1 MNKSKILAFF
11 AVLFLSLPMLMVSDD
26 AEAARRLGGGFSIGR
41 QSSKVTKPATPIM
54 RNDASSTAGTA
65 AAPSAMTGANRAGMP
80 NAQPRSGFSR
90 FLGPIAGIA
99 AGLGIAALLS
109 SLGLS
114 GVFLE
119 FMSSLVLIGL
129 VVFGV
134 MFILRRLRGVQPAPA
149 GASKSGAS
157 DFFKSATQPNT
168 SAPHSADV
176 PQSFRTGNTTSWN
189 TTSGETGFASPAS
202 TVSTGDNPS
211 TDDNWFIPAG
221 FDTHAFLQEAKK
233 QFVLIQSL
241 WDAGDINR
249 LHQYLTDDLVKEI
262 TAQITEQAGQHKT
275 EVVLL
280 NAELL
285 GMEKIKDHGFD
296 GHLASVRFSGMLR
309 EEANQPAFR
318 FEEVWNLYKSDN
330 SGWLLAGIQ
339 QIPVQN

>member
-1 MNKSKILAFF
+1 MRGIRCGTLQEQFIHLKVVMNKSKVLAFF
-11 AVLFLSLPMLMVSDD
+11 AAFFLSFSMLLVPDD

-41 QSSKVTKPATPIM
+41 QSSNIKAKPTTPII
-54 RNDASSTAGTA
+54 RNDATSSAAGATTAGA
-65 AAPSAMTGANRAGMP
+65 ATRSGMP
-80 NAQPRSGFSR
+80 GTATQPRSGFSR
-90 FLGPIAGIA
+90 FLAPIAGIA

-119 FMSSLVLIGL
+119 LLSSLVLIGL

-134 MFILRRLRGVQPAPA
+134 MFILRRIR
-149 GASKSGAS
+149 GASPSTATASNSVFKSGPYTETRTNDYAR
-157 DFFKSATQPNT
+157 QPTVAAPTESSVNT
-168 SAPHSADV
+168 S
-176 PQSFRTGNTTSWN
+176 
-189 TTSGETGFASPAS
+189 ETA
-202 TVSTGDNPS
+202 TET
-211 TDDNWFIPAG
+211 NWFIPAG

-233 QFVLIQSL
+233 QFIFIQSL
-241 WDAGDINR
+241 WDAGDIQQ
-249 LHQYLTDDLVKEI
+249 LSQYLTDDLVREITPQI
-262 TAQITEQAGQHKT
+262 TAQSGQHKT

-285 GMEKIKDHGFD
+285 GMEKIQEAGFD

-318 FEEVWNLYKSDN
+318 FEEVWNLYKADK

-339 QIPVQN
+339 QIPVSD